1 MDEVLDAHED
11 NFEIKKEYDFL
22 YGLMGGGLS

>member
-1 MDEVLDAHED
+1 MDEVIENHKD

-22 YGLMGGGLS
+22 YGLMESLS